1 MARYLPHSLVLQISQ
16 MFAQGQSFF
25 AQAKVADWLKLRQE
39 NPQDYEIQFQ
49 QSPAPPGSGLVYQV
63 AVILK
68 RKDGKPVDLWL
79 LEQLES
85 ESKFGPGHQ

>member
-1 MARYLPHSLVLQISQ
+1 MARYLPHSLVLQVSQ

-25 AQAKVADWLKLRQE
+25 AQAKVEDWLKLRHE
-39 NPQDYEIQFQ
+39 NPADYDIQFQ

-68 RKDGKPVDLWL
+68 RRDGQPVEPWL
-79 LEQLES
+79 LEQLTNETRLI
-85 ESKFGPGHQ
+85 